1 MFFDYFQELERK
13 EKDKSKKKT
22 DSEREYTI
30 YFSESLNG
38 FAQGLWPLKPEASF
52 FGLQYEQFT
61 TKTPS

>member
-1 MFFDYFQELERK
+1 MQVIPMFFDYFQELERK

-38 FAQGLWPLKPEASF
+38 FA
-52 FGLQYEQFT
+52 
-61 TKTPS
+61 